1 MAPCLQII
9 YGLFVLLSVYAV
21 FKSLVYN
28 LHMFQLNTYRFDEE
42 CVWLKRNIKHFRAE
56 VVIFILGFACL
67 IPISGNFLMYIAT
80 SVQFIALFYMLYENR
95 QKEQKK
101 KLVYTKRAKRLICT
115 TLILETFLLIC
126 SFVMLA
132 SSHKTYA
139 FLFVSFCVSL
149 LPFIILVANLINKPL
164 EKGIN
169 NHYLNDAKKMLRES
183 PSLKIIGI
191 TGSYG
196 KTSVKSY
203 LATILETCF
212 DTFWT
217 PESKNTPMGLT
228 IEIRNK
234 LKSYHKIFVCEMGA
248 KWVGDIKELCDFVH
262 PQDGIITALG
272 EQHLESFG
280 SRENIIKT
288 KYELA
293 DSLPSSGRLYVNW
306 DCETIRN
313 NPPKRKFIKYG
324 TTDDCDFY
332 AYDIISDINGTR
344 FTVRTMDGV
353 KENFETKLLGRH
365 NVVNITGAIAAA
377 YGYGLSLSQIKHGV
391 HKIDAVHHRMEIIPK
406 NGITIID
413 DAFNSNPAG
422 CRAALETLSNMD
434 GLRVLVTPGMVEL
447 GKEENRLNEEFGTE
461 AADACDV
468 ICLIGEKQT
477 AYIKKGIES
486 KNFKKNNIKIFERFS
501 DCMKYVYSLKK
512 SDNKVIVLLENDLP
526 DNY

>member
-1 MAPCLQII
+1 MSPCLQLIFGI
-9 YGLFVLLSVYAV
+9 YVLLSVYAV
-21 FKSLVYN
+21 FKSLVFN

-42 CVWLKRNIKHFRAE
+42 AAWLKKNLSRFKAE
-56 VVIFILGFACL
+56 MLIFVLGFACF
-67 IPISGNFLMYIAT
+67 IPLGNNILMYIAT
-80 SVQFIALFYMLYENR
+80 VLQLVLIVAMLFENR
-95 QKEQKK
+95 QRPQKK
-101 KLVYTKRAKRLICT
+101 KLVYTARVKRLTVT
-115 TLILETFLLIC
+115 TLILVVL
-126 SFVMLA
+126 SFSAAVFMLFTVN
-132 SSHKTYA
+132 KTY
-139 FLFVSFCVSL
+139 SFFFISLYVSL
-149 LPFIILVANLINKPL
+149 IPVYIILANLINKPI
-164 EKGIN
+164 EKSICRY
-169 NHYLNDAKKMLRES
+169 YLNDAKKMLRES
-183 PSLKIIGI
+183 PSLNIIGI

-203 LATILETCF
+203 LATILETKF

-248 KWVGDIKELCDFVH
+248 KWVGDIKDLCDFVH
-262 PQDGIITALG
+262 PHDGIITALG

-293 DSLPSSGRLYVNW
+293 DALPPDGRLYVNW
-306 DCETIRN
+306 DCDIIRK
-313 NPPKRKFIKYG
+313 NPPSRPFIKYG
-324 TTDDCDFY
+324 TNDNCDYY
-332 AYDIISDINGTR
+332 AHDITHNSEGTSFVVR
-344 FTVRTMDGV
+344 FPDGS
-353 KENFETKLLGRH
+353 ENSFETKLLGKH

-377 YGYGLSLSQIKHGV
+377 HGYGMDYASMKHGV
-391 HKIDAVHHRMEIIPK
+391 HKIEAVRHRMEIIPK

-422 CRAALETLSNMD
+422 CRAALETLSDMD
-434 GLRVLVTPGMVEL
+434 GIRILVTPGMVEL
-447 GKEENRLNEEFGTE
+447 GKEEDALNEEFGRE
-461 AADACDV
+461 AAKACDL

-477 AYIKKGIES
+477 LAIKKGIDEEHFNPD
-486 KNFKKNNIKIFERFS
+486 KIKVFEQFS

-512 SDNKVIVLLENDLP
+512 TDNKVIVLLENDLP